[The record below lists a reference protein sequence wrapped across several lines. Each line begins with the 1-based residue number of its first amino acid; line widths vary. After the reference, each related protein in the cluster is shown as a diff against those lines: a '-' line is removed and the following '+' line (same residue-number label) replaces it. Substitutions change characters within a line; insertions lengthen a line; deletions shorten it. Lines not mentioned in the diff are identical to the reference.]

1 MAELNNRLYSKLQNN
16 GFKIVGRYISKR
28 SNTDNKFKVVATILF
43 RNKLSRIGGITGT
56 YALTKRILIEHILEE
71 FIKSCK

>member
-1 MAELNNRLYSKLQNN
+1 MFLVVIQL
-16 GFKIVGRYISKR
+16 
-28 SNTDNKFKVVATILF
+28 NKFNNIENHFLN
-43 RNKLSRIGGITGT
+43 NKLSRMGGIAGT